1 MRLPQARLVDAARAL
16 ALIAAVT
23 ASGVAGAQETADT
36 PLRVGVL
43 PIADVAPL
51 YLGLDKGFFKQEH
64 LAIQPVPAFSGAVTL
79 TAVASGDNQIGYGN
93 VVSLILA
100 NAHGIPIEAIAN
112 GSQTFGDAKHQ
123 AGVLVVAGNSRIHTL
138 ADLDG
143 KTIGVN
149 QINGMNDLVIKS
161 MLSRRGVDA
170 SKVKFIELPPTT
182 AAGALK
188 DGRVDAIM
196 TTDPFLAQ
204 AESDGDRPIL
214 RPLDEFATRL
224 TLGVY
229 YASRAFVDANP
240 ATIARFQR
248 AMWRSLAYAQ
258 KHPDEARRMIPF
270 YTRMNAHDAAS
281 YDLVSWDTSI
291 NLASIEQLEHA
302 MVTFGLLTQDVDVS
316 QVFLPSAVRGR

>member
-1 MRLPQARLVDAARAL
+1 MRLARLLLVDAARAM
-16 ALIAAVT
+16 ALIAALSG
-23 ASGVAGAQETADT
+23 ASAAGAQEADT

-51 YLGLDKGFFKQEH
+51 YLGISQGFFKQEH
-64 LAIQPVPAFSGAVTL
+64 LAIEPVPALSGAVTL

-112 GSQTFGDAKHQ
+112 GSQTFGDSKHQ
-123 AGVLVVAGNSRIHTL
+123 AGVLVVAGNSPIHTL
-138 ADLDG
+138 ADLEG

-161 MLSRRGVDA
+161 ILSRRGVNV

-214 RPLDEFATRL
+214 RPLDDFAPRL

-229 YASRAFVDANP
+229 YASRAFINANP
-240 ATIARFQR
+240 TTITRFQH
-248 AMWRSLAYAQ
+248 AMWRSLAYARE
-258 KHPDEARRMIPF
+258 HPDEARRIIPL
-270 YTRMNAHDAAS
+270 YTRMNAHDVAT
-281 YDLVSWDTSI
+281 YDLVAWDAPI
-291 NLASIEQLEHA
+291 NMASVEQLEHA
-302 MVTFGLLTQDVDVS
+302 MVTFGLLSQEVDLNDM
-316 QVFLPSAVRGR
+316 FLPSAAKGR